1 MRYAMVDLPTNMG
14 VTQTLSSPYS
24 LLNSDL
30 IGKDIMHILL
40 CPDSYKEALS
50 AELAAN
56 AMARGVHKAV
66 PHADIIR
73 CPLADGGEGSLEALL
88 AATGAQRMTTQV
100 EDALSR
106 PINAHWGWLDTQRTA
121 YIELAEASGLQQLT
135 RAERDARITSTRGVG
150 ELLLAALDQ
159 GAEKA
164 LLLLGGSATNDAGA
178 GMLCALGARLLDSQG
193 TPLPPGGAAL
203 QRLATLDLSGL
214 DRRLESLTIDAA
226 VDVDNPLL
234 GPQGASAIFGPQKGA
249 TPEQVETLDK
259 ALARFA
265 DISAEHLRCD
275 LRALPGAGAAGGM
288 GFATRAFLG
297 ASLKP
302 GIELIMDQAGMAEH
316 LAWAD
321 LVVTGE
327 GRLDGQ
333 SMAGKTPIG
342 VARAAKQAGKPVIV
356 LAGSL
361 GDGWQAAYPQGV
373 TAAFSLV
380 DGPMNLA
387 DAMEQ
392 TASLLEDRCESLLR
406 LWVAGP

>member
-1 MRYAMVDLPTNMG
+1 
-14 VTQTLSSPYS
+14 
-24 LLNSDL
+24 
-30 IGKDIMHILL
+30 MHILF

-50 AELAAN
+50 AEQAAE
-56 AMARGVHKAV
+56 AMARGARKAI
-66 PHADIIR
+66 PHANIIC
-73 CPLADGGEGSLEALL
+73 CPLADGGEGSLEALI
-88 AATGAQRMTTQV
+88 AATGAKRMNTQV
-100 EDALSR
+100 QDALGR
-106 PINAHWGWLDTQRTA
+106 PVNATWGWLEAQRTA
-121 YIELAEASGLQQLT
+121 YIELAEASGLQQLKL
-135 RAERDARITSTRGVG
+135 AERDARITSTYGVG
-150 ELLLAALDQ
+150 ELLLAALEQ
-159 GAEKA
+159 GAENA

-178 GMLCALGARLLDSQG
+178 GMLCALGARLLDAQRK
-193 TPLPPGGAAL
+193 PLPPGGEAL
-203 QRLATLDLSGL
+203 AELATLDLSGL
-214 DRRLESLTIDAA
+214 DKRLASLKVDAA

-249 TPEQVETLDK
+249 SPDQVEVLDK

-265 DISAEHLRCD
+265 DISAEHLGSD
-275 LRALPGAGAAGGM
+275 LRTLPGAGAAGGM
-288 GFATRAFLG
+288 GFAACAFLD
-297 ASLKP
+297 ATLKP

-361 GDGWQAAYPQGV
+361 GDGWQAAYQQGV
-373 TAAFSLV
+373 TAAFALA
-380 DGPMNLA
+380 DGPMSLA
-387 DAMEQ
+387 DAMAG
-392 TASLLEDRCESLLR
+392 TAPLLEDRCESLLR

>member
-1 MRYAMVDLPTNMG
+1 
-14 VTQTLSSPYS
+14 
-24 LLNSDL
+24 
-30 IGKDIMHILL
+30 MHILL

-50 AELAAN
+50 AEEAAE
-56 AMARGVHKAV
+56 AMAQGTLKAV
-66 PHADIIR
+66 PQADIVC
-73 CPLADGGEGSLEALL
+73 CPLADGGEGSLEALI
-88 AATGAQRMTTQV
+88 AATGAKRMNTQV
-100 EDALSR
+100 QDALGR
-106 PINAHWGWLDTQRTA
+106 PVNATWGWLKAQHTA
-121 YIELAEASGLQQLT
+121 YIELAEASGLQQLR
-135 RAERDARITSTRGVG
+135 RAERDARITSTHGVG

-159 GAEKA
+159 GAEQV

-178 GMLCALGARLLDSQG
+178 GMLCALGARLLDAQG
-193 TPLPPGGAAL
+193 EPLPPGGAAL
-203 QRLATLDLSGL
+203 TRLAALDLSGL
-214 DRRLESLTIDAA
+214 DKRLAGLRVDAA

-234 GPQGASAIFGPQKGA
+234 GPSGASAIFAPQKGA
-249 TPEQVETLDK
+249 SPGQVEMLDK
-259 ALARFA
+259 ALAHFA
-265 DISAEHLRCD
+265 DISAELLECD
-275 LRALPGAGAAGGM
+275 FSALPGAGAAGGM
-288 GFATRAFLG
+288 GFAARAFLG
-297 ASLKP
+297 ATLKP

-361 GDGWQAAYPQGV
+361 GDGWQAAYQQGV
-373 TAAFSLV
+373 TAAFALA

-387 DAMEQ
+387 DAMAR
-392 TASLLEDRCESLLR
+392 TAPLLEDRCESLLR